1 MTTNSIAM
9 LVNSACKIIILMISY
24 CITKEHVAVAYI
36 KKGVEVMNI
45 NKNNIFNIIYKAI
58 NHIS

>member
-1 MTTNSIAM
+1 
-9 LVNSACKIIILMISY
+9 MISY

-58 NHIS
+58 NYIS